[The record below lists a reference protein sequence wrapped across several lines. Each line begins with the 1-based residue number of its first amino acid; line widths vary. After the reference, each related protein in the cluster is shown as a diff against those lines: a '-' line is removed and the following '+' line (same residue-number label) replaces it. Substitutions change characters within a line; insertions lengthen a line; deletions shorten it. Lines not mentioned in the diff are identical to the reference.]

1 MIALGYARIS
11 KKGDKKSVSIDI
23 QRDEIVHYCDRQ
35 GFDLA
40 HIVTHDGISGTK
52 RTRFAFLDS
61 AVKEFRPS
69 CVVYYMQDRIAR
81 DVGLMDYLR
90 TLVKRGIDVHEATA
104 GKVDLK
110 TANGRMVVNI
120 RSAVDAAYAEVI
132 GEKTAKAMAHLR
144 NNARRYS
151 NIAPMGYT
159 FQYDYTDSGG
169 QKKFKLIEDPEEQRG
184 LVILRECAQA
194 GLGARRALLILKAQ
208 QYTGRSSVKCI
219 FNALKRIGGE
229 EKTDENLRQAK

>member
-11 KKGDKKSVSIDI
+11 KKGDEKSVSIDV

-40 HIVTHDGISGTK
+40 HMVTHDGISGTK
-52 RTRFAFLDS
+52 RTRFAFLDT
-61 AVKEFRPS
+61 AVKQYQPAA
-69 CVVYYMQDRIAR
+69 VVYYMQDRIAR

-144 NNARRYS
+144 DNARRYS
-151 NIAPMGYT
+151 NVAPLGYT
-159 FQYDYTDSGG
+159 FQYDYTDSSGR
-169 QKKFKLIEDPEEQRG
+169 KKFKLIEDPEEQRG

-194 GLGARRALLILKAQ
+194 GLGARRALSVLKTR
-208 QYTGRSSVKCI
+208 QYAGRSSVKCVW
-219 FNALKRIGGE
+219 NALRRIAKENGTQ
-229 EKTDENLRQAK
+229 EKS